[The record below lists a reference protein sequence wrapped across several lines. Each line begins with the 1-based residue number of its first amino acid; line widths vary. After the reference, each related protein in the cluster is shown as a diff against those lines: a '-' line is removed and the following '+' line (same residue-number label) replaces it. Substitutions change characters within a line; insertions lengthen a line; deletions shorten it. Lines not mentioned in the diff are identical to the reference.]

1 LPPPQSPLPQFLI
14 PSLLL
19 LLLLLLFLL
28 LLLLLFLLLLLL
40 LLLASVK
47 VLFSTRPR
55 PSLGSQVF
63 RGLSASFPTEA

>member
-19 LLLLLLFLL
+19 LLLLLLFL